1 MNVNKKFNSLKKQ
14 IKRKHNLKNFY
25 PNIERESHYIN
36 RNKRNF
42 QYRSRNNR
50 SRK

>member
-25 PNIERESHYIN
+25 PNIEREFHYTN
-36 RNKRNF
+36 RNR
-42 QYRSRNNR
+42 
-50 SRK
+50 